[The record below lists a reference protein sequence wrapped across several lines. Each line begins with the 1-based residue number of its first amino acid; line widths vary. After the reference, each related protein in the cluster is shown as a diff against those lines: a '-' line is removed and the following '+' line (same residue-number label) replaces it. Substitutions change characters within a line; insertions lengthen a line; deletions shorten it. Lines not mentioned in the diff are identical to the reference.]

1 MVIQQVNVFK
11 FTYALDLG
19 LQAIKVG
26 SCVIGKTTQPLLF
39 PLLFKNQS
47 LSILYLTILKHLM
60 FYMKHKHL
68 DF

>member
-11 FTYALDLG
+11 FTFALEMG

-26 SCVIGKTTQPLLF
+26 SCVIGKTTHPQVFL
-39 PLLFKNQS
+39 LLFKNKS
-47 LSILYLTILKHLM
+47 LSVLYLTILKHLM